1 MTRFTSPFNLS
12 GSPVISMPFFLCK
25 NDFPLSFQLVGAF
38 GSDFH
43 LLSVAKKIEEIIYKH

>member
-12 GSPVISMPFFLCK
+12 GSPVISMPFYFNK
-25 NDFPLSFQLVGAF
+25 NDFPFSFQLVGAY

-43 LLSVAKKIEEIIYKH
+43 LLSVAKKIEKIILQH

>member
-12 GSPVISMPFFLCK
+12 GSPVISMPFFLIK
-25 NDFPLSFQLVGAF
+25 NDFPLSFQLVGAY

-43 LLSVAKKIEEIIYKH
+43 LLSVAKKSKKLFAKH

>member
-12 GSPVISMPFFLCK
+12 GSPVISIPFYFNK
-25 NDFPLSFQLVGAF
+25 NDFPFSFQLVGAY

-43 LLSVAKKIEEIIYKH
+43 LLSVAKKIEKIISKH